1 MWSVDDLIV
10 APATGSGDGPRAIVR
25 IAGAGLVAL
34 LERLVDVDPPGFAA
48 HGERP
53 RFLQGHLSPEGLED
67 DWPAVPVEILH
78 WPGPAGPLG
87 GPLAELQLPASAP
100 LVAAVVG
107 AACRH
112 GARLARGGEFTLRG
126 FLAGRLDLLQAE
138 AVLAVVDARSP
149 DELAF
154 ALDRMAG
161 GAGQR
166 LRAIRDDLLDLLAD
180 VEAAIDFADETT
192 PDAVPVADA
201 AAWRPIRGRLDAA
214 ADALAA
220 ATGHVAG
227 RGAGT
232 AGLPR
237 VVLLGRPNIGKSSLF
252 NALVG
257 RPAALVADAPGTT
270 RDWLEAPL
278 AGAGPACTIVDI
290 AGVPDA
296 CVAGIDAVAADLARA
311 EAARADVVVACVDVA
326 SSSGD
331 PGFWPMDGDSPASLS
346 LGERPAEGRVR
357 VPLPRST
364 SPRHPHPDSL
374 PKGEGDDARDDSYPK
389 AVGPAAAIIV
399 VTRCDLPVAPA
410 AAAAGAIRT
419 SSVTGAGIE
428 ELRAAIRAAVAAVE
442 PRETPATVRLATG
455 LAAAA
460 TSVAAARAIAAQA
473 AADEAALAGH
483 VRSAVDALGDVT
495 GVTIGTDLVDR
506 IFSRHCIGK

>member
-1 MWSVDDLIV
+1 MWSVDELIV
-10 APATGSGDGPRAIVR
+10 APATGPGDGARAIVR
-25 IAGAGLVAL
+25 IAGPGLAEL
-34 LERLVDVDPPGFAA
+34 LGRIVDVDPPGFAA

-53 RFLQGHLSPEGLED
+53 RFVQGHLSPEGLGD
-67 DWPAVPVEILH
+67 DWPAVPIEILH

-100 LVAAVVG
+100 LVAAVVA

-149 DELAF
+149 DELAV

-166 LRAIRDDLLDLLAD
+166 LHAIRDELLDLLAD

-201 AAWRPIRGRLDAA
+201 AAWRSIRSRLDAA
-214 ADALAA
+214 AVALAA
-220 ATGHVAG
+220 ATGQLAG
-227 RGAGT
+227 RAATAAGP
-232 AGLPR
+232 PR

-257 RPAALVADAPGTT
+257 RAAALVADVPGTT

-278 AGAGPACTIVDI
+278 AGAGPACTIVDV
-290 AGVPDA
+290 AGVPEA
-296 CVAGIDAVAADLARA
+296 GGAGIDAAAAGLARA
-311 EAARADVVVACVDVA
+311 EAARADVVVACLDA
-326 SSSGD
+326 AAPD
-331 PGFWPMDGDSPASLS
+331 AAA
-346 LGERPAEGRVR
+346 ERP
-357 VPLPRST
+357 
-364 SPRHPHPDSL
+364 
-374 PKGEGDDARDDSYPK
+374 
-389 AVGPAAAIIV
+389 GPVITV
-399 VTRCDLPVAPA
+399 LTRCDLA
-410 AAAAGAIRT
+410 AGRAATPAGAIRT

-428 ELRAAIRAAVAAVE
+428 ELRTAIRAAVAAVG

-455 LAAAA
+455 LAAATA
-460 TSVAAARAIAAQA
+460 SVAAARALATTA

-483 VRSAVDALGDVT
+483 LRAAVDALGDVT
-495 GVTIGTDLVDR
+495 GAVIGVDLIDR